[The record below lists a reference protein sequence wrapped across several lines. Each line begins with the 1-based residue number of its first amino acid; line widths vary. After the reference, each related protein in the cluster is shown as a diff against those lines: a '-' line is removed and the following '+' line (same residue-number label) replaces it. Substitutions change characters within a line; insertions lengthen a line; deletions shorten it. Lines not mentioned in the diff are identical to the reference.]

1 MLLEGAESG
10 WLAAA
15 LLLAATVAYY
25 FVRSEKQ
32 HPQQC
37 GCKGLRCIEVIVALF
52 NEDAQIAVCADGR
65 LPYAHVRL
73 GESYS
78 SAAARAATMVT
89 LTNTSELYVYCTRF
103 YVMSRADVPRPR
115 NTIIYTAEN
124 DVSYQL
130 KAGCRWSA
138 AGGLWHSDD
147 MEVAVTLQMERE
159 EQEDDVTLTDFSV
172 TPPPTS
178 LSDSVHSDAVHGGDS
193 AHSDSD

>member
-25 FVRSEKQ
+25 FVRSEQQQQ
-32 HPQQC
+32 HQQQC

-52 NEDAQIAVCADGR
+52 NEDAKIAVCADGR

-73 GESYS
+73 GESYA
-78 SAAARAATMVT
+78 SAAARAAMMVT
-89 LTNTSELYVYCTRF
+89 LSNTSELYVYCTRF

-130 KAGCRWSA
+130 NTGCRWSA

-159 EQEDDVTLTDFSV
+159 DDVTLTDFSV

-178 LSDSVHSDAVHGGDS
+178 LSAHGDS